1 MRMIKREI
9 PVIGISTEIDI
20 PGRISVKRKY
30 VDAVLQAGGIPFI
43 LPFTDN
49 VQILQSVVS
58 FIDGLLLTGGGD
70 ISPVIY
76 GESTLPEC
84 GECCRDRDDF
94 DYALLRLASERQI
107 PVLGICRGMQII
119 NTYFGGTLYQDL
131 PEQCPSDVLHKS
143 LDASVVSRHNIHC
156 RVDSELYRMLGKK
169 EVMISSIH
177 HQAVRKLADGFK
189 ATAFADDGI
198 VEAIESVAVKNV
210 WGVQFHPELQAVE
223 GDEAMKGIFGYF
235 IRRAKDMLL

>member
-1 MRMIKREI
+1 MIKREI

-58 FIDGLLLTGGGD
+58 SIDGLLLTGGGD

-131 PEQCPSDVLHKS
+131 PAQYPSEINH
-143 LDASVVSRHNIHC
+143 R
-156 RVDSELYRMLGKK
+156 
-169 EVMISSIH
+169 SS
-177 HQAVRKLADGFK
+177 
-189 ATAFADDGI
+189 AFADDG
-198 VEAIESVAVKNV
+198 VIESIESDSEHI

-223 GDEAMKGIFGYF
+223 GDEAMKKLFVYF
-235 IRRAKDMLL
+235 ISQARTLSC

>member
-1 MRMIKREI
+1 MIKREI

-107 PVLGICRGMQII
+107 PVLFVGECRLLILILVEHYIRIC
-119 NTYFGGTLYQDL
+119 LL
-131 PEQCPSDVLHKS
+131 
-143 LDASVVSRHNIHC
+143 NIP
-156 RVDSELYRMLGKK
+156 
-169 EVMISSIH
+169 
-177 HQAVRKLADGFK
+177 RKLIIG
-189 ATAFADDGI
+189 
-198 VEAIESVAVKNV
+198 
-210 WGVQFHPELQAVE
+210 HRMRL
-223 GDEAMKGIFGYF
+223 
-235 IRRAKDMLL
+235 

>member
-58 FIDGLLLTGGGD
+58 FIDGLLLTGGG
-70 ISPVIY
+70 
-76 GESTLPEC
+76 
-84 GECCRDRDDF
+84 ECCRDRDDF

-131 PEQCPSDVLHKS
+131 PAQYPSEINHRSPDAFMILQHNVRCLRTGKLYSVTGKES
-143 LDASVVSRHNIHC
+143 LKV
-156 RVDSELYRMLGKK
+156 
-169 EVMISSIH
+169 SSIH
-177 HQAVRKLADGFK
+177 HQAVKKLACGFK
-189 ATAFADDGI
+189 ASAFADDG
-198 VEAIESVAVKNV
+198 VIESIESDSEHI

-223 GDEAMKGIFGYF
+223 GDEAMKKLFVYF
-235 IRRAKDMLL
+235 ISQARTLSC

>member
-1 MRMIKREI
+1 MMKREI

-20 PGRISVKRKY
+20 PGRIAVKRKY

-49 VQILQSVVS
+49 VRILQSVVS
-58 FIDGLLLTGGGD
+58 SLDGLFLTGGGD

-76 GESTLPEC
+76 GETTSPEC
-84 GECCRDRDDF
+84 GECCRDRDNF

-131 PEQCPSDVLHKS
+131 PAQYPSEICHRS
-143 LDASVVSRHNIHC
+143 LDTSIVSQHSVRCLRNGK
-156 RVDSELYRMLGKK
+156 LYSITGKESLK
-169 EVMISSIH
+169 VSSIH
-177 HQAVRKLADGFK
+177 HQAVKKLACGFK
-189 ATAFADDGI
+189 ATAFANDG
-198 VEAIESVAVKNV
+198 VIESIESDSGRI

-223 GDEAMKGIFGYF
+223 GDEAICLFYQSG
-235 IRRAKDMLL
+235 KDIMI

>member
-1 MRMIKREI
+1 M
-9 PVIGISTEIDI
+9 
-20 PGRISVKRKY
+20 
-30 VDAVLQAGGIPFI
+30 DAVLQAGGIPFI

-58 FIDGLLLTGGGD
+58 SIDGLLLTGGGD

-119 NTYFGGTLYQDL
+119 NTYFGGTLYQDCL
-131 PEQCPSDVLHKS
+131 L
-143 LDASVVSRHNIHC
+143 NIP
-156 RVDSELYRMLGKK
+156 
-169 EVMISSIH
+169 
-177 HQAVRKLADGFK
+177 RKLIIG
-189 ATAFADDGI
+189 
-198 VEAIESVAVKNV
+198 
-210 WGVQFHPELQAVE
+210 HRMRL
-223 GDEAMKGIFGYF
+223 
-235 IRRAKDMLL
+235 

>member
-1 MRMIKREI
+1 MIKREI

-107 PVLGICRGMQII
+107 PVLAYII
-119 NTYFGGTLYQDL
+119 HSGFISGYQNRYGDNL
-131 PEQCPSDVLHKS
+131 KPPTNVYH
-143 LDASVVSRHNIHC
+143 
-156 RVDSELYRMLGKK
+156 RM
-169 EVMISSIH
+169 
-177 HQAVRKLADGFK
+177 
-189 ATAFADDGI
+189 TA
-198 VEAIESVAVKNV
+198 
-210 WGVQFHPELQAVE
+210 
-223 GDEAMKGIFGYF
+223 
-235 IRRAKDMLL
+235 

>member
-70 ISPVIY
+70 ISPDRK
-76 GESTLPEC
+76 STRLNSSH
-84 GECCRDRDDF
+84 DRQS
-94 DYALLRLASERQI
+94 R
-107 PVLGICRGMQII
+107 M
-119 NTYFGGTLYQDL
+119 
-131 PEQCPSDVLHKS
+131 PSS
-143 LDASVVSRHNIHC
+143 A
-156 RVDSELYRMLGKK
+156 
-169 EVMISSIH
+169 
-177 HQAVRKLADGFK
+177 
-189 ATAFADDGI
+189 
-198 VEAIESVAVKNV
+198 
-210 WGVQFHPELQAVE
+210 
-223 GDEAMKGIFGYF
+223 
-235 IRRAKDMLL
+235 

>member
-1 MRMIKREI
+1 MIKREI

-131 PEQCPSDVLHKS
+131 PAQYPSEINHRSPDAFMILQHNVRCLRTGKLYSVTGKES
-143 LDASVVSRHNIHC
+143 LKV
-156 RVDSELYRMLGKK
+156 
-169 EVMISSIH
+169 SSIH
-177 HQAVRKLADGFK
+177 HQAVKKLACGFK
-189 ATAFADDGI
+189 ASAFADDG
-198 VEAIESVAVKNV
+198 VIESIESDSEHI
-210 WGVQFHPELQAVE
+210 WGVPPRVA
-223 GDEAMKGIFGYF
+223 GCGRG
-235 IRRAKDMLL
+235 

>member
-76 GESTLPEC
+76 GESTLPELC
-84 GECCRDRDDF
+84 FAALSIRKANSRFRYLSGNA
-94 DYALLRLASERQI
+94 DY
-107 PVLGICRGMQII
+107 
-119 NTYFGGTLYQDL
+119 
-131 PEQCPSDVLHKS
+131 
-143 LDASVVSRHNIHC
+143 
-156 RVDSELYRMLGKK
+156 
-169 EVMISSIH
+169 
-177 HQAVRKLADGFK
+177 
-189 ATAFADDGI
+189 
-198 VEAIESVAVKNV
+198 
-210 WGVQFHPELQAVE
+210 
-223 GDEAMKGIFGYF
+223 
-235 IRRAKDMLL
+235 

>member
-1 MRMIKREI
+1 MIKREI

-49 VQILQSVVS
+49 VQILQSVIS
-58 FIDGLLLTGGGD
+58 SIDGLLLTGGGD

-76 GESTLPEC
+76 GESTLL
-84 GECCRDRDDF
+84 

-131 PEQCPSDVLHKS
+131 PAQYPSEINHRSPDAFMILQHNVRCLRTGKLYSVTGKES
-143 LDASVVSRHNIHC
+143 LKV
-156 RVDSELYRMLGKK
+156 
-169 EVMISSIH
+169 SSIH
-177 HQAVRKLADGFK
+177 HQAVKKLACGFK
-189 ATAFADDGI
+189 ASAFADDG
-198 VEAIESVAVKNV
+198 VIESIESDSEHI

-223 GDEAMKGIFGYF
+223 GDEAMKKLFVYF
-235 IRRAKDMLL
+235 ISQARTLSC

>member
-1 MRMIKREI
+1 MIKREI

-58 FIDGLLLTGGGD
+58 SIDGLLLTGGGD

-131 PEQCPSDVLHKS
+131 PAQYPSEINHRSPDAFMILQHNVRCLRTGKLYSVTGKAS
-143 LDASVVSRHNIHC
+143 LKAVSYTH
-156 RVDSELYRMLGKK
+156 LTLPTKL
-169 EVMISSIH
+169 EV
-177 HQAVRKLADGFK
+177 
-189 ATAFADDGI
+189 
-198 VEAIESVAVKNV
+198 
-210 WGVQFHPELQAVE
+210 
-223 GDEAMKGIFGYF
+223 
-235 IRRAKDMLL
+235 

>member
-58 FIDGLLLTGGGD
+58 SIDGLLLTGGGD

-131 PEQCPSDVLHKS
+131 PAQYPSEINHRSPDAFMILQHNVRCLRTGKLYSVTGKES
-143 LDASVVSRHNIHC
+143 LKV
-156 RVDSELYRMLGKK
+156 
-169 EVMISSIH
+169 SSIH
-177 HQAVRKLADGFK
+177 HQAFKKLACGFK
-189 ATAFADDGI
+189 ASAFADDG
-198 VEAIESVAVKNV
+198 VIESIESDSEHI

-223 GDEAMKGIFGYF
+223 GDEAMKKLFVYF
-235 IRRAKDMLL
+235 ISQARTLSC

>member
-1 MRMIKREI
+1 MLKGEF

-20 PGRISVKRKY
+20 PERIAVKKKY
-30 VDAVLQAGGIPFI
+30 VDAVVQAGGIPFLI
-43 LPFTDN
+43 PFTDDMQ
-49 VQILQSVVS
+49 VLWSVVS
-58 FIDGLLLTGGGD
+58 LVDALLLTGGGD
-70 ISPVIY
+70 ISPSLY
-76 GESTLPEC
+76 GEIPLSQCSGICEK
-84 GECCRDRDDF
+84 RDEF
-94 DYALLRLASERQI
+94 DYALLRFACKQQI
-107 PVLGICRGMQII
+107 PVLGICRGMQLI

-131 PEQCPSDVLHKS
+131 PEQFPSDVLHKS
-143 LDASVVSRHNIHC
+143 QDTSVVSQHSIHC

-189 ATAFADDGI
+189 ATAFADDGV
-198 VEAIESVAVKNV
+198 VEAIESVAVNNV

>member
-1 MRMIKREI
+1 MIKREI

-119 NTYFGGTLYQDL
+119 NCLLYT
-131 PEQCPSDVLHKS
+131 
-143 LDASVVSRHNIHC
+143 
-156 RVDSELYRMLGKK
+156 
-169 EVMISSIH
+169 SS
-177 HQAVRKLADGFK
+177 
-189 ATAFADDGI
+189 
-198 VEAIESVAVKNV
+198 
-210 WGVQFHPELQAVE
+210 
-223 GDEAMKGIFGYF
+223 
-235 IRRAKDMLL
+235 